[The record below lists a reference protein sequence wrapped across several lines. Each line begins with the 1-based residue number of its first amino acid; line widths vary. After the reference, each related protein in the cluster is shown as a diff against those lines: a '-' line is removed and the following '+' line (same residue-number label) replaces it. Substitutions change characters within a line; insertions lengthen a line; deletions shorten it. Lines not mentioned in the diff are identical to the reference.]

1 MPDDTADYNAP
12 TVPPDEDPFPTP
24 TTGAAEF
31 ADADKYLGRV
41 VGGVKLDRLL
51 GAGGMGAVFA
61 GEHERLGKQVAIK
74 ILPKGLARERE
85 RAERFLREARAA
97 AKLEHPNIV
106 TVFDVGEEDDVWFIS
121 MRFVDGESA
130 AGRVRR
136 AGPLPVREVLRITR
150 GVAAALD
157 AAHRRNIVHRDV
169 KPENVLLGDEEE
181 VLLADFGLVRDLESG
196 TQLSQSGQILG
207 TPAYMSPEQARGE
220 KVDHRSDLYS
230 LGTTAYYLATGL
242 PPFQAETA
250 IATALKHIM
259 DDAVP
264 PSEQQPGVPR
274 TFDAFVDALMAKQ
287 PDDRPA
293 SAAAIMDAIDQLLD
307 GGLEAAPP
315 ARGPKVG
322 LGILAGAGIGVV
334 LLALLGAAMSGG
346 GKRGRKSP
354 KDDRSP
360 AQPAAADRTGTKPTP
375 TPAPAAKPAPK
386 PAPAAGAAAK
396 AAAAAAAEQAQA
408 EERRLKNTLY
418 ARVAAFRRLVL
429 RGGAGDELAA
439 FEPPGAAALDR
450 ELVHALLR
458 LTPSG
463 IEWGGDPE
471 IGRLTTDAKGRRH
484 AGVILPF
491 RRRAVPDAGTTGWTL
506 EFIHHGGASG
516 GDGEWYPRFGGADQM
531 VKPAVLL
538 LLDQLFDASPRE
550 RKRLLEAEMDASLQ
564 ARGIKPGTPD
574 YRRGH
579 NTMVRGLQLFL
590 AWMDRAETFEY
601 GIESV
606 SFDPSDRTAQAAV
619 RFRTKMRN
627 QPLKDSVSNFDFKL
641 HHGRWLWWNAK
652 TPNGKPPVR
661 EGWKRDGRRPG
672 DGKGKGKGPRKEK

>member
-24 TTGAAEF
+24 TTGSAEF

-106 TVFDVGEEDDVWFIS
+106 TVFDVGEADDVWFIS

-150 GVAAALD
+150 GVASALD
-157 AAHRRNIVHRDV
+157 AAHRRHIVHRDV
-169 KPENVLLGDEEE
+169 KPENVLLGEEEE

-274 TFDAFVDALMAKQ
+274 TFDAFIDSLMAKQ

-293 SAAAIMDAIDQLLD
+293 SAAAIVDAIDRLLA

-322 LGILAGAGIGVV
+322 RGVLAGAGIGVV
-334 LLALLGAAMSGG
+334 LLALLGAAMSGD
-346 GKRGRKSP
+346 GKRSRKAP
-354 KDDRSP
+354 KRAGTT
-360 AQPAAADRTGTKPTP
+360 AQPAAAERPKPKP
-375 TPAPAAKPAPK
+375 KPAPAAKPAATPPK
-386 PAPAAGAAAK
+386 DAGAAAT
-396 AAAAAAAEQAQA
+396 AAEQAQA

-439 FEPPGAAALDR
+439 FEPPGAAAVDR

-491 RRRAVPDAGTTGWTL
+491 RRRAHPDAGTTGWTL
-506 EFIHHGGASG
+506 EFIHHDRAQG
-516 GDGEWYPRFGGADQM
+516 GDGEWYPRFGGAEQM

-538 LLDQLFDASPRE
+538 LLDQLFEASPRA

-601 GIESV
+601 AIEQV
-606 SFDPSDRTAQAAV
+606 TFEPAERTAQATV

-627 QPLKDSVSNFDFKL
+627 QPLKDATSTFDFKL
-641 HHGRWLWWNAK
+641 HHGRWLWWKPRTPAGK
-652 TPNGKPPVR
+652 TPGR
-661 EGWKRDGRRPG
+661 EGWKREGRRPG